1 MRIMDTVMAM
11 WATMGMQMGL
21 ATLETV
27 GGKSVM
33 KMKAKVT
40 LGIVTGQLSRAS
52 GVDPW
57 KFQVSSSEWMTTCAA
72 L

>member
-27 GGKSVM
+27 GVKSVM

-40 LGIVTGQLSRAS
+40 LGIVTGQLSIELPA
-52 GVDPW
+52 
-57 KFQVSSSEWMTTCAA
+57 
-72 L
+72 